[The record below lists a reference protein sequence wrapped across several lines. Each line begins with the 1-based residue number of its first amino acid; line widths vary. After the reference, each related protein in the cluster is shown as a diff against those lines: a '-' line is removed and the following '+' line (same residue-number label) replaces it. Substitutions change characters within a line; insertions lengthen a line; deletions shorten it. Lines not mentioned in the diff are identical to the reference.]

1 MYSRAT
7 LQCGFT
13 FHHGENVLK
22 GKYKM
27 KKKNWIYSLIIILII
42 VLAIVGLITFVHT
55 KYGNQAEN
63 HTKNE
68 TKDYKNI
75 HIAIINEDQPTKYNG
90 KN

>member
-1 MYSRAT
+1 
-7 LQCGFT
+7 
-13 FHHGENVLK
+13 
-22 GKYKM
+22 M

-90 KN
+90 KKIELGEPFIKRLSEHSNYTVSYTHL